1 MKSECIADY
10 RGSVEFALCSQLLHS
25 PTSRWSLVV
34 HKCSGCLI
42 IAIDKELEIV
52 SECIG
57 SSYIEGQLNPHSVR
71 NCVLLQPVG
80 GV

>member
-1 MKSECIADY
+1 MESSGSQVFGVFDTADK
-10 RGSVEFALCSQLLHS
+10 G
-25 PTSRWSLVV
+25 
-34 HKCSGCLI
+34 
-42 IAIDKELEIV
+42 LEIV